1 MREQNDVT
9 KLEFLM
15 IVNDNIIVQRFFNVK
30 DFNPDAKNSIDFYEY
45 MNEMIEGLNYQL
57 KMKAVTYLL
66 ENQYDI
72 TNNPNILNTSYVD
85 GPEYFNIYLKQ
96 GEKLLCHRRFD
107 AKIYPPKIRY
117 TVDIRQ
123 TIKGILQELTSI
135 LSTKNLSYDY
145 LGLSTKV

>member
-1 MREQNDVT
+1 MREQDIT

-15 IVNDNIIVQRFFNVK
+15 MVNDNIIVQRYFNVR
-30 DFNPDAKNSIDFYEY
+30 DYNPDARNSVDFKEY
-45 MNEMIEGLNYQL
+45 MDDMIQGLNYQL
-57 KMKAVTYLL
+57 KMKAVSYLL

-72 TNNPNILNTSYVD
+72 TNKPDILNTSYVD

-96 GEKLLCHRRFD
+96 GDKLLCHRRFD

-123 TIKGILQELTSI
+123 TIKGILSELTGLFSARD
-135 LSTKNLSYDY
+135 LSFDY
-145 LGLSTKV
+145 LGLNTRV

>member
-1 MREQNDVT
+1 MREQDIT

-15 IVNDNIIVQRFFNVK
+15 MVNDNIIVQRYFNVR
-30 DFNPDAKNSIDFYEY
+30 DYNPDARNSVDFKDY
-45 MNEMIEGLNYQL
+45 MDDLIENLNYQL
-57 KMKAVTYLL
+57 KMKAVSYLL

-72 TNNPNILNTSYVD
+72 TSNPNLLNTSYVD

-96 GEKLLCHRRFD
+96 GDKLLCHRRFD

-123 TIKGILQELTSI
+123 TIKGILSELTGLFSARD
-135 LSTKNLSYDY
+135 LSFDY

>member
-1 MREQNDVT
+1 MREQDIT

-15 IVNDNIIVQRFFNVK
+15 MVNDNIIVQRYFNVR
-30 DFNPDAKNSIDFYEY
+30 DYNPDARNSVDFKEY
-45 MNEMIEGLNYQL
+45 MDDLIHNLNYQL
-57 KMKAVTYLL
+57 KMKAVSYLL

-72 TNNPNILNTSYVD
+72 TNKPDILNTCYVD

-96 GEKLLCHRRFD
+96 GDKLLCHRRFD

-123 TIKGILQELTSI
+123 TIKGILSDLTG
-135 LSTKNLSYDY
+135 LFTARDLPFDY
-145 LGLSTKV
+145 LGLNTRV

>member
-15 IVNDNIIVQRFFNVK
+15 MVNENIIVQRFFNVR
-30 DFNPDAKNSIDFYEY
+30 DFNYDAKNSIDFYEY
-45 MNEMIEGLNYQL
+45 MNDTIDRLNYQL
-57 KMKAVTYLL
+57 KMKSVTYLL
-66 ENQYDI
+66 ENQFDI
-72 TNNPNILNTSYVD
+72 TNNPNILNTSFTE
-85 GPEYFNIYLKQ
+85 GPEYFNIYIKQ

-123 TIKGILQELTSI
+123 TIKGILQDLTSI
-135 LSTKNLSYDY
+135 FSSKNLSFDY
-145 LGLSTKV
+145 LGLNTRV

>member
-1 MREQNDVT
+1 MREQDIT

-15 IVNDNIIVQRFFNVK
+15 MVNDNIIVQRYFNVR
-30 DFNPDAKNSIDFYEY
+30 DYNPDAKNSVDFKEY
-45 MNEMIEGLNYQL
+45 MDELIDTLNYQL
-57 KMKAVTYLL
+57 KMKAVSYLL

-72 TNNPNILNTSYVD
+72 TNNPNLLNTSYVD

-96 GEKLLCHRRFD
+96 GDKLLCHRRFD
-107 AKIYPPKIRY
+107 AKIYPPKVRY

-123 TIKGILQELTSI
+123 TIKGILSELTSLFSARD
-135 LSTKNLSYDY
+135 LSFDY

>member
-1 MREQNDVT
+1 MREQEIT

-15 IVNDNIIVQRFFNVK
+15 MVNDNIIVQRYFNVRDYNSDARNSV
-30 DFNPDAKNSIDFYEY
+30 DFKEY
-45 MNEMIEGLNYQL
+45 MDELLEKLNHQL

-72 TNNPNILNTSYVD
+72 MNNPSILNTSYTD

-96 GEKLLCHRRFD
+96 GDRLLCHRRFD
-107 AKIYPPKIRY
+107 AKIYPPKVRY

-123 TIKGILQELTSI
+123 TIKGILSELTNLFSSRD
-135 LSTKNLSYDY
+135 LSFDY
-145 LGLSTKV
+145 LGLSTRV

>member
-1 MREQNDVT
+1 MREQDIT

-15 IVNDNIIVQRFFNVK
+15 MVNDNIIVQRYFNVR
-30 DFNPDAKNSIDFYEY
+30 DYNPDTRNSVDFKEF
-45 MNEMIEGLNYQL
+45 MDDLIHNLNYQL
-57 KMKAVTYLL
+57 KMKAVSYLL

-72 TNNPNILNTSYVD
+72 TNNPNLLNTSYVD

-96 GEKLLCHRRFD
+96 GDKLLCHRRFD
-107 AKIYPPKIRY
+107 AKIYPPKVRY

-135 LSTKNLSYDY
+135 FSAKDLSFDY
-145 LGLSTKV
+145 LGLNTRV

>member
-1 MREQNDVT
+1 MREQDIT

-15 IVNDNIIVQRFFNVK
+15 MVNDNIIVQRYFNVR
-30 DFNPDAKNSIDFYEY
+30 DYNPDVRNSVDFKEY
-45 MNEMIEGLNYQL
+45 MDELIHNLNYQL
-57 KMKAVTYLL
+57 KMKAVSYLL

-72 TNNPNILNTSYVD
+72 TNKPDILNTSYVD

-96 GEKLLCHRRFD
+96 GDKLLCHRRFD

-123 TIKGILQELTSI
+123 TIKGILSELTSLFSAKD
-135 LSTKNLSYDY
+135 LSFDY
-145 LGLSTKV
+145 LGLNTRV

>member
-1 MREQNDVT
+1 MREQDIT

-15 IVNDNIIVQRFFNVK
+15 MVNDNIIVQRYFNVR
-30 DFNPDAKNSIDFYEY
+30 DYNPDARNSVDFKEY
-45 MNEMIEGLNYQL
+45 MDDMIQGLNYQL
-57 KMKAVTYLL
+57 KMKAVSYLL

-72 TNNPNILNTSYVD
+72 TNKPDILNTSYVD

-96 GEKLLCHRRFD
+96 GDKLLCHRRFD

-123 TIKGILQELTSI
+123 TIKIILQDLASI
-135 LSTKNLSYDY
+135 FSSRNLSFDY
-145 LGLSTKV
+145 LGLNTRV

>member
-1 MREQNDVT
+1 MREQDIT

-15 IVNDNIIVQRFFNVK
+15 MVNDNIIVQRYFNVREYNSDARNSM
-30 DFNPDAKNSIDFYEY
+30 DFKEY
-45 MNEMIEGLNYQL
+45 MDDMIASLNYQL
-57 KMKAVTYLL
+57 KMKAVSYLL

-72 TNNPNILNTSYVD
+72 QNNPSLLNTSYVD

-123 TIKGILQELTSI
+123 TIKTILQD
-135 LSTKNLSYDY
+135 LSGLFSSKDLSFDY
-145 LGLSTKV
+145 LGLSTRV

>member
-1 MREQNDVT
+1 MREQDIT

-15 IVNDNIIVQRFFNVK
+15 MVNDNIIVQRYFNVRDYNPHARNSV
-30 DFNPDAKNSIDFYEY
+30 DFKEY
-45 MNEMIEGLNYQL
+45 MDDLIDNLNYQL

-72 TNNPNILNTSYVD
+72 TNNPNLLNTSYVD

-96 GEKLLCHRRFD
+96 GDKLLCHRRFD

-123 TIKGILQELTSI
+123 TIKGILSELTSLFSARD
-135 LSTKNLSYDY
+135 LSFDY
-145 LGLSTKV
+145 LGLSTRV

>member
-1 MREQNDVT
+1 MREQDIT

-15 IVNDNIIVQRFFNVK
+15 MVNDNIIVQRYFTVR
-30 DFNPDAKNSIDFYEY
+30 DYNPDARNSVDFKEY
-45 MNEMIEGLNYQL
+45 MDDLIHNLNYQL
-57 KMKAVTYLL
+57 KMKAVSYLL

-72 TNNPNILNTSYVD
+72 TNKPDILNTSYVD

-96 GEKLLCHRRFD
+96 GDKLLCHRRFD

-123 TIKGILQELTSI
+123 TIKGILSELTSLFSARD
-135 LSTKNLSYDY
+135 LSFDY
-145 LGLSTKV
+145 LGLNTRV

>member
-1 MREQNDVT
+1 MREQEIT

-15 IVNDNIIVQRFFNVK
+15 MVNDNIIVQRYFNVR
-30 DFNPDAKNSIDFYEY
+30 DYNSNAKNSVDFKEY
-45 MNEMIEGLNYQL
+45 MDGLIETFNHQL

-66 ENQYDI
+66 ENQYEI
-72 TNNPNILNTSYVD
+72 TNNPTLLNTSFTD

-96 GEKLLCHRRFD
+96 GERVLCHRKVD

-123 TIKGILQELTSI
+123 SIKTILHDLTDIFSDDD
-135 LSTKNLSYDY
+135 LSYDY
-145 LGLSTKV
+145 LGLNTRV

>member
-1 MREQNDVT
+1 MREQDIT

-15 IVNDNIIVQRFFNVK
+15 MVNDNIIVQRYFNVRDYNPEARNSV
-30 DFNPDAKNSIDFYEY
+30 DFKEY
-45 MNEMIEGLNYQL
+45 MDDMIQGLNYQL
-57 KMKAVTYLL
+57 KMKAVSYLL

-72 TNNPNILNTSYVD
+72 TNKPDILNTSYVD

-96 GEKLLCHRRFD
+96 GDKLLCHRRFD

-123 TIKGILQELTSI
+123 TIKGILSELTSLFSARD
-135 LSTKNLSYDY
+135 LSFDY
-145 LGLSTKV
+145 LGLNTRV

>member
-1 MREQNDVT
+1 MREQDIT

-15 IVNDNIIVQRFFNVK
+15 MVNDNIIVQRYFNVR
-30 DFNPDAKNSIDFYEY
+30 DYNPDARNSVDFKDY
-45 MNEMIEGLNYQL
+45 MDDLIQSLNYQL
-57 KMKAVTYLL
+57 KMKAVSYLL

-72 TNNPNILNTSYVD
+72 TNNPNLLNTSYVD

-96 GEKLLCHRRFD
+96 GDKLLCHRRFD

-123 TIKGILQELTSI
+123 TIKGILSELTGLFSAKD
-135 LSTKNLSYDY
+135 LSFDY

>member
-1 MREQNDVT
+1 MREQDIT

-15 IVNDNIIVQRFFNVK
+15 MVNDNIIVQRYFNVR
-30 DFNPDAKNSIDFYEY
+30 DYNPDARNSVDFKEY
-45 MNEMIEGLNYQL
+45 MDDMIQGLNYQL
-57 KMKAVTYLL
+57 KMKAVSYLL

-72 TNNPNILNTSYVD
+72 TNKPDILNTSYVD

-96 GEKLLCHRRFD
+96 GDKLLCHRRFD

-123 TIKGILQELTSI
+123 TIKGILSELTNLFSARD
-135 LSTKNLSYDY
+135 LSFDY
-145 LGLSTKV
+145 LGLNTRV

>member
-1 MREQNDVT
+1 MREQDIT

-15 IVNDNIIVQRFFNVK
+15 MVNDNIIVQRYFNVREY
-30 DFNPDAKNSIDFYEY
+30 NSDARNSIDFKEY
-45 MNEMIEGLNYQL
+45 MDDMIASLNYQL
-57 KMKAVTYLL
+57 KMKAVSYLL

-72 TNNPNILNTSYVD
+72 QNNPSLLNTSYVD

-96 GEKLLCHRRFD
+96 GDKLLCHRRFD

-123 TIKGILQELTSI
+123 TIKTILQD
-135 LSTKNLSYDY
+135 LSGIFSAKDLSFDY
-145 LGLSTKV
+145 LGLNTRV